1 MNNIP
6 ASKQQIVEFCR
17 RNHIRKLA
25 FFGSVLPRT
34 FGPIAI

>member
-25 FFGSVLPRT
+25 FFGSVFRGGLSAR
-34 FGPIAI
+34 